1 MRYNINDTVVVISSN
16 ENKIISDCEII
27 LGTEI
32 YYMTDKTSYSIS
44 QLTDYYEFNNNRE
57 ELLKEIINSPGLKE
71 ITDTKLNDFTK
82 NVIKWYYSNPP
93 TPIKPEIKSKK
104 WFKWFNF

>member
-1 MRYNINDTVVVISSN
+1 MRYKINDTVVVISSD

-32 YYMTDKTSYSIS
+32 YYMTDKTSYCLS
-44 QLTDYYEFNNNRE
+44 QLKDYYDFNNNK
-57 ELLKEIINSPGLKE
+57 ELVNEIVNSPGLKE

-93 TPIKPEIKSKK
+93 TPIKPEIKYKK
-104 WFKWFNF
+104 WFNLF